1 MLDPAKLICGNCRH
15 MGHDNS
21 GQAQC
26 MRNPPQAA
34 LVMIPPIAI
43 GGEPSV
49 IIRGFR
55 PPVRDKEPACGE
67 FEPKPM
73 IAN

>member
-26 MRNPPQAA
+26 MRYPPRASMC
-34 LVMIPPIAI
+34 MIPPLVG
-43 GGEPSV
+43 GGEPTV
-49 IIRGFR
+49 IVRGFR

-67 FEPKPM
+67 FEAKST